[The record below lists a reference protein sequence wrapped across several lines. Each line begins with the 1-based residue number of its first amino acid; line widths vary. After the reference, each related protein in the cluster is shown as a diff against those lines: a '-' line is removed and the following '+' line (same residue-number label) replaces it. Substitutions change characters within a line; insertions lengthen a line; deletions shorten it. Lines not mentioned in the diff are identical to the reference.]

1 MKAFTQVLARVPVWR
16 TPVIALVAA
25 TMTGLG
31 LPASAQAQEQEQ
43 EPRPVLGGHRLIWNP
58 FTQSPY
64 PRTTVRSLTGGGVFL
79 NTEFFPSF
87 EIGDVTVE
95 AVRGNLL
102 FAELEFEYMHQVQPW
117 LGVWV
122 KAGGLARLGTN
133 AGGLLAQGVTAITGY
148 ELGWL
153 FKVYESETF
162 VLSGTTALSND
173 GVTDVNI
180 LRWARGLVSEGDS
193 ALADSG
199 PQLRG
204 RGGVRGAWG
213 INETWGLQFQSELGY
228 GQVGLEDPDGRLLWD
243 NAASLSFD
251 LYPGTEVPLG
261 FVLSA
266 GSRDF
271 PREGGN
277 PEVRTVDFGLR
288 TAYTGRD
295 NFLISLDTNWNGFE
309 LASGDDVGLFR
320 AGLSLQ
326 LFF

>member
-1 MKAFTQVLARVPVWR
+1 MALACVP
-16 TPVIALVAA
+16 
-25 TMTGLG
+25 
-31 LPASAQAQEQEQ
+31 SAGEAQERARDQ

-64 PRTTVRSLTGGGVFL
+64 PRTTVRSLTGGGVFM
-79 NTEFFPSF
+79 NAEFFPSF
-87 EIGDVTVE
+87 EIGDNTVE

-117 LGVWV
+117 LGVWARV
-122 KAGGLARLGTN
+122 GGLARLGTDT
-133 AGGLLAQGVTAITGY
+133 GGLLAQGVTAITGF

-153 FKVYESETF
+153 FKLYESESF
-162 VLSGTTALSND
+162 VVSGTTALSND

-180 LRWARGLVSEGDS
+180 LRWARSIVSEEE
-193 ALADSG
+193 DSG
-199 PQLRG
+199 LASSRTQLRG

-213 INETWGLQFQSELGY
+213 INEAWGVQFQSELGY
-228 GQVGLEDPDGRLLWD
+228 GQVGLEDPDGRVFWN
-243 NAASLSFD
+243 NAASVSLD
-251 LYPGTEVPLG
+251 LYPGSEVPLG

-266 GSRDF
+266 ATRGF

-277 PEVRTVDFGLR
+277 PEVRTRDVGLR

-295 NFLISLDTNWNGFE
+295 NFIVALDTNWNGFQ
-309 LASGDDVGLFR
+309 LADGDDVGLFR

>member
-1 MKAFTQVLARVPVWR
+1 MA
-16 TPVIALVAA
+16 
-25 TMTGLG
+25 LG
-31 LPASAQAQEQEQ
+31 LVLLPTLGVAQEGPRQQ

-64 PRTTVRSLTGGGVFL
+64 PRTAVRSLTGGGIFM
-79 NTEFFPSF
+79 NAEFVPSF
-87 EIGDVTVE
+87 EIGDQTVE
-95 AVRGNLL
+95 AVRGDLL

-117 LGVWV
+117 LGVW
-122 KAGGLARLGTN
+122 ARLGGLARLGTD

-153 FKVYESETF
+153 FKVYESESF
-162 VLSGTTALSND
+162 VLSGTAALSND
-173 GVTDVNI
+173 GVTNVDI
-180 LRWARGLVSEGDS
+180 LRWVRGIVEEESDS
-193 ALADSG
+193 SLTASG

-213 INETWGLQFQSELGY
+213 IDETWGLQFQSELGY
-228 GQVGLEDPDGRLLWD
+228 GQVGLDDPEGRVFWD
-243 NAASLSFD
+243 NGASLSLD
-251 LYPGTEVPLG
+251 LYPGTDVPLG

-266 GSRDF
+266 ATRGF

-277 PEVRTVDFGLR
+277 PEVRTIDFGLR

-295 NFLISLDTNWNGFE
+295 NFLIALDTNWNGFE
-309 LASGDDVGLFR
+309 LADGDDVGLLR
-320 AGLSLQ
+320 IGLSLQ

>member
-1 MKAFTQVLARVPVWR
+1 MNARRSARAERGRMGR
-16 TPVIALVAA
+16 TPAGLAALALFFGA
-25 TMTGLG
+25 L
-31 LPASAQAQEQEQ
+31 LSPLEAQDQ

-79 NTEFFPSF
+79 NAEFFPSL
-87 EIGDVTVE
+87 EIGDITVVD

-117 LGVWV
+117 LGVWA
-122 KAGGLARLGTN
+122 KLGGLARLGTDT
-133 AGGLLAQGVTAITGY
+133 GGLLAQGVNAIKGY

-153 FKVYESETF
+153 LKFYEGESL
-162 VLSGTTALSND
+162 VLSGTAALSND

-180 LRWARGLVSEGDS
+180 LRWARGLVTGSDS
-193 ALADSG
+193 TLTSSG

-213 INETWGLQFQSELGY
+213 INEAWGLQFQTELGY
-228 GQVGLEDPDGRLLWD
+228 GQVGLEDPDGELFWD
-243 NAASLSFD
+243 NAASVSLD
-251 LYPGTEVPLG
+251 LYPGSEVPLG

-266 GSRDF
+266 ATRGF

-277 PEVRTVDFGLR
+277 PDVRTLDFGLR

-295 NFLISLDTNWNGFE
+295 NFLVALDTNWNGFE
-309 LASGDDVGLFR
+309 LTDGDKVGLFR